1 MDADPKSPLQEGRS
15 SAFHAASCYA
25 SSCGRVTLY
34 LGDCMDIMPTVRGQ
48 MVMTDPPFSAVT
60 HNGARTRTTGAESNV
75 LIDFDAMN
83 GEDFLAASR
92 AMLAA
97 SERWV
102 VMFCDW
108 RHAAML
114 EPAGLPL
121 VRLGVWVKPNSAPQ
135 LTGDRPA
142 TGWESI
148 AMLHPPTK
156 KRWNGG
162 GSRAVW
168 TENRVDAV
176 NHPTEKPV
184 GLVGKLINLFTDD
197 GDTVID
203 PYMGSGTTGIAAIR
217 TNRRFVGIE
226 KNPTHYAT
234 AMKRITDELAQG
246 DLFLGHKDKRSNGND

>member
-1 MDADPKSPLQEGRS
+1 
-15 SAFHAASCYA
+15 
-25 SSCGRVTLY
+25 
-34 LGDCMDIMPTVRGQ
+34 MDIMPTVRGQ

-148 AMLHPPTK
+148 AMMHPPTK

-184 GLVGKLINLFTDD
+184 VLVGKLINLFTDD

-226 KNPTHYAT
+226 KDPTHYAT
-234 AMKRITDELAQG
+234 ALKRITDELAQG
-246 DLFLGHKDKRSNGND
+246 DLFLGHNASAMAAPPDPMDGRGC